1 MVSLNVDSVINLKR
15 EYYLKSCAKYTI
27 HKARHFP
34 SFFAAANDGGAVMI
48 GGKPIDNIWYKA
60 SDFDE

>member
-1 MVSLNVDSVINLKR
+1 MVCLNGDSVINLKR

-27 HKARHFP
+27 HKARHFL
-34 SFFAAANDGGAVMI
+34 FLAGANDGGAVII

-60 SDFDE
+60 SDFDV